1 MKKILSIVG
10 VFILLF
16 AIGSTTFSLFYSE
29 QKKNRMI
36 FAENSSETQESRLYN
51 ELVKELGDDYFIENV
66 NSTYVSEEYV
76 EDLEYNSKKNI
87 YFGYTSEEL
96 DKEFGGK
103 KYVFT
108 YDKKV
113 NSTKVKEFE
122 KYDDTYDKAL
132 KNVAVGSGVIITCI
146 TVSSLTAGTAPAIS
160 VILMTAAKTGAVSAL
175 STGTM
180 SALTAGVIEAVKT
193 NDSAKALKAAAS
205 EGSEGFK
212 WGAIAG
218 SVGGGFSK
226 FKVLKGATLKGL
238 TMNEAAIIQKKT
250 NWPLEVIKNISSMDE
265 YKLYEAAGLK
275 VQVINGRI
283 ILAQPIDLTIKS
295 KLGGKTVT
303 NLERILKGASPVDK
317 TGTPFELHHI
327 GQSTNSPLAILTR
340 EQHRLGE
347 NNKILHNSK
356 IEKGVHK
363 SLEDN
368 KWKSEKK
375 TIWKA
380 IGEIYKGSV

>member
-1 MKKILSIVG
+1 
-10 VFILLF
+10 
-16 AIGSTTFSLFYSE
+16 
-29 QKKNRMI
+29 
-36 FAENSSETQESRLYN
+36 
-51 ELVKELGDDYFIENV
+51 
-66 NSTYVSEEYV
+66 
-76 EDLEYNSKKNI
+76 
-87 YFGYTSEEL
+87 
-96 DKEFGGK
+96 
-103 KYVFT
+103 
-108 YDKKV
+108 
-113 NSTKVKEFE
+113 
-122 KYDDTYDKAL
+122 
-132 KNVAVGSGVIITCI
+132 
-146 TVSSLTAGTAPAIS
+146 
-160 VILMTAAKTGAVSAL
+160 MTAAKTGAVSAL

-375 TIWKA
+375 SIWKA